1 MILEIADIRIQPG
14 QQAAFEAALREGI
27 DNALSKSKGF
37 IRINVQ
43 HGVESPERYVL
54 LIEWQTLEDHTEGFR
69 NGPLFAV
76 WRGHIGGFF
85 ASPPSVEH
93 FQAVG

>member
-14 QQAAFEAALREGI
+14 QQAGFEAALREGI
-27 DNALSKSKGF
+27 ANALSRSPGF
-37 IRINVQ
+37 LRVSVQ
-43 HGVESPERYVL
+43 HGIESPERYVL

-76 WRGHIGGFF
+76 WRGHIGRFF
-85 ASPPSVEH
+85 ASPPAVEH
-93 FQAVG
+93 FSTAA